1 MFSLVDIEPE
11 IIIRSDHGSVHDIHE
26 IAGKLKH
33 RSACSSCSASIVYLF
48 DWCSG
53 DLRHQNICLY
63 SLWGVLI
70 CDHDI
75 VEEDAL
81 DELADEYL
89 NFWQA
94 EKWLG
99 YEDREGIHMC
109 SFVQEIYSGYCGNSR
124 DMANALKMFA
134 DMIEED
140 PDYLKFKPY
149 IREVFERTVHSLR
162 LVSEAGDPHEGTQMH
177 YIDNKIELTDFTIEL

>member
-11 IIIRSDHGSVHDIHE
+11 LIIRSDHGSIYDIHK
-26 IAGKLKH
+26 IASELKH
-33 RSACSSCSASIVYLF
+33 RSSCSSCSASVVYLF
-48 DWCSG
+48 DYSCTDI
-53 DLRHQNICLY
+53 DLRLHKICLY
-63 SLWGVLI
+63 SLWGILI

-89 NFWQA
+89 NFWLD
-94 EKWLG
+94 EKWCG
-99 YEDREGIHMC
+99 YEEGIYMC
-109 SFVQEIYSGYCGNSR
+109 SLVQEIYTGYWVDGR

-134 DMIEED
+134 EMIED
-140 PDYLKFKPY
+140 PDCLKFKPY
-149 IREVFERTVHSLR
+149 IREVVERTIYSLR